1 MACISC
7 RLRGGAL
14 HESRRVLHFSS
25 ETTWLQNEFGLYSRF
40 FCGRYAKAVAAVM
53 QSQREFELNCDSG
66 VKMPRQ
72 NQEHLAA
79 CKTLA
84 KQAGSTLPER
94 SGLIGTLLQR
104 ASTGSSAGHQY
115 LDVQDQGALR
125 LAQHSFQYLNLGWV
139 AAASAGRD
147 GCVGRACNG

>member
-1 MACISC
+1 MG
-7 RLRGGAL
+7 RY
-14 HESRRVLHFSS
+14 
-25 ETTWLQNEFGLYSRF
+25 EFGLYSPLF
-40 FCGRYAKAVAAVM
+40 FGRYAKAVAAVM
-53 QSQREFELNCDSG
+53 QSQREFVLNCDSG

-72 NQEHLAA
+72 NEHLAA

-115 LDVQDQGALR
+115 LDVQDQGASV
-125 LAQHSFQYLNLGWV
+125 LAQHSYTF
-139 AAASAGRD
+139 
-147 GCVGRACNG
+147 